1 MPSPIHAL
9 TRRLA
14 FAALLLLAMGQGVD
28 AQLSGLERIQ
38 PGDSVRVYLRG
49 GLPVDAG
56 FDRWQSGEMV
66 LRVEGLEG
74 AWFIDVEDLS
84 ELELY
89 ALRTNR
95 ESFRHGAVLG
105 AVAGLFVGA
114 VGGLLLHTTGVI
126 DDPDAPPA
134 QVITNAMSFA
144 GIGVAVGIAGGGL
157 YYGRNP
163 GYGWVTIA
171 LPVR

>member
-95 ESFRHGAVLG
+95 DGSKVLEVP
-105 AVAGLFVGA
+105 AVAKVDNNMVL
-114 VGGLLLHTTGVI
+114 
-126 DDPDAPPA
+126 PPK
-134 QVITNAMSFA
+134 
-144 GIGVAVGIAGGGL
+144 
-157 YYGRNP
+157 RP
-163 GYGWVTIA
+163 K
-171 LPVR
+171 R